1 MSINHCAYL
10 QMSSQYLTYNVF
22 KQNRCSAEVFDW
34 LSIQCFALYVK
45 YVNRTNCICEYKELS
60 FIISSEIKLSE
71 FHMFISS
78 VISVWVQK
86 VVFVSDERAAGKCFY
101 LLVMDRKLV

>member
-86 VVFVSDERAAGKCFY
+86 VVV
-101 LLVMDRKLV
+101 LLMKEQLGNVFIYW

>member
-71 FHMFISS
+71 FHMFTSS

-86 VVFVSDERAAGKCFY
+86 VVV
-101 LLVMDRKLV
+101 LVMKEQLGNVFIYW

>member
-1 MSINHCAYL
+1 MKLLELMNCAYL

-86 VVFVSDERAAGKCFY
+86 VVV
-101 LLVMDRKLV
+101 LVMKEQLGNVFIYW

>member
-86 VVFVSDERAAGKCFY
+86 VVV
-101 LLVMDRKLV
+101 LVMKEQLGNVFIYW

>member
-1 MSINHCAYL
+1 MNCAYL

-86 VVFVSDERAAGKCFY
+86 VVV
-101 LLVMDRKLV
+101 LVMKEQLGNVFIYW